1 MQGFFD
7 HYESEGYFDEMFSS
21 DGSVRPHYQRLLER
35 FSEMDAATFER
46 KRALA
51 EKAYINQGITFTVY
65 SGDEGTERIMPF
77 DLVPRI
83 IPSEEWRHLEK
94 GLEQRLR
101 ALNLFLHDIY
111 HDQRIVKEGIIPK

>member
-21 DGSVRPHYQRLLER
+21 DGSVRLHYQRLLKR

-51 EKAYINQGITFTVY
+51 ENALFHGRGGAFC
-65 SGDEGTERIMPF
+65 SLR
-77 DLVPRI
+77 
-83 IPSEEWRHLEK
+83 RHTLSTA
-94 GLEQRLR
+94 GR
-101 ALNLFLHDIY
+101 
-111 HDQRIVKEGIIPK
+111 G